1 MDLSSLPDDL
11 AVLVLQLCTCAAL
24 VSLEAT
30 CHRMKQLLQVPGAWR
45 LPCDVHSDVHRR
57 LPCDVHGGFHA
68 GDDSQRAAVEAVHA
82 VRTEHIARALVH
94 KLMLRNLDS
103 IFKEADG
110 STTAGFEQ
118 FFCPDPL
125 SGCDPERGDDGGR
138 VNPALYQFLCLACQ
152 LAPAVTVPTLHG
164 LDELILVVELRHA
177 SDHHLDRCWVLQAS
191 EVHINDSSAYIADFV
206 IGEAQAEAFP
216 FDDNAFLVVWA
227 VHRDSKSVALLHAA
241 APEDEWH
248 GNMLAMGGSPINP
261 AGQALYDRWSA
272 ASLVP
277 RWHPRACRNRVFR
290 AVDPMRGPGAP
301 GCITDDREALC
312 LSTHVS
318 LQPAWLRA
326 GSTASDKL
334 IDPRAVPEGK
344 LPTDVGADFVAN
356 SWRAASILIELTIE
370 GARSNA
376 ASDRPTSVTHP
387 DLPRLPPHPYPNHP
401 DYQKQPG
408 ETQRSYMGRCFRAS
422 WASTAPLREA
432 SQAWAR
438 AKLLEQLTTN
448 TLWLAPRAFRTAS
461 NGQQLQNRVNALL
474 GAAAS
479 SFDGSDASDEDE
491 ENEVFSDDEDEEGDD
506 EEGDDM

>member
-45 LPCDVHSDVHRR
+45 LPCDVHS
-57 LPCDVHGGFHA
+57 LA

-138 VNPALYQFLCLACQ
+138 VNPALYQFLCKACQ

-164 LDELILVVELRHA
+164 LDELVLVVELRHA
-177 SDHHLDRCWVLQAS
+177 ADHHLDRCWVLQAS
-191 EVHINDSSAYIADFV
+191 EVHIDDSSAYIADFV

-227 VHRDSKSVALLHAA
+227 VHRDSKAVALLHAA
-241 APEDEWH
+241 APEDECH
-248 GNMLAMGGSPINP
+248 GNMLAMGGSAINP

-277 RWHPRACRNRVFR
+277 RWRPRACRHRVFR
-290 AVDPMRGPGAP
+290 AVDLTFLP
-301 GCITDDREALC
+301 DDREALS
-312 LSTHVS
+312 LSTRVS

-326 GSTASDKL
+326 GSTASDQL

-356 SWRAASILIELTIE
+356 SWRATSILIELTIE
-370 GARSNA
+370 GAHSNA

-387 DLPRLPPHPYPNHP
+387 DLPRLPPHPYPKHP

-408 ETQRSYMGRCFRAS
+408 ETQSSYMGRCFRAS

-461 NGQQLQNRVNALL
+461 NGQALQNRVNALL

-479 SFDGSDASDEDE
+479 SFDEPDASDEDE
-491 ENEVFSDDEDEEGDD
+491 EDEVFSDDEDEEGDD

>member
-227 VHRDSKSVALLHAA
+227 VHRDSKAVALLHAA